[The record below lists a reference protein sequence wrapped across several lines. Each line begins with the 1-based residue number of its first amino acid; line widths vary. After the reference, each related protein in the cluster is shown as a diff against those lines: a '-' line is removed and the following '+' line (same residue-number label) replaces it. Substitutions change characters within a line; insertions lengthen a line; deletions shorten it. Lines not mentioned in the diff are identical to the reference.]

1 MLPSLGTS
9 TVLVAVLVVAG
20 WYLSF
25 SATRLDRMH
34 ARVEGARS
42 ALDAQLVRRASVSLQ
57 LAMSGLLDPAT
68 SLLLADAAH
77 EAREASSADRSGRG
91 ELSAELSADLSADRE
106 VAESDL
112 TRALQ
117 AALSEPALGAAL
129 ARDAGGHEIA
139 LELGSACQRVELS
152 RRFLNE
158 AVRAARVVRRK
169 RVVRYL
175 HLAGHAPWPP
185 TFEMDDTPPAG
196 LVRSPIAPG
205 VAL

>member
-1 MLPSLGTS
+1 MGLTWTAVLLG
-9 TVLVAVLVVAG
+9 VLVVAG
-20 WYLSF
+20 WYLFF
-25 SATRLDRMH
+25 SATRLDRLH

-57 LAMSGLLDPAT
+57 LALSGLLDPAT

-77 EAREASSADRSGRG
+77 GAREAG
-91 ELSAELSADLSADRE
+91 EEDRE

-117 AALSEPALGAAL
+117 AALGEPGEA
-129 ARDAGGHEIA
+129 EA
-139 LELGSACQRVELS
+139 LEADRTGRELVAELIAASKRVELA
-152 RRFLNE
+152 RRFHND

-175 HLAGHAPWPP
+175 RLAGHAPWPP
-185 TFEMDDTPPAG
+185 TFEMDDTPPVG
-196 LVRSPIAPG
+196 LTPRTGSGASTVVP
-205 VAL
+205 